1 MPPTRL
7 LYVGSDSSSNLSYQ
21 LLLESYGFAVDTA
34 KNSRAAMS
42 QLGSSAVEVVV
53 ISQDIR
59 PASNGSGGFQLAADI
74 KRHSP
79 EIPVVMISGCKS
91 VVEDAPRFVDGAF
104 WNSAPVAGLVELLQN
119 LALRPAVKRVLSMPT
134 TSGMVGLPASVA

>member
-1 MPPTRL
+1 MFW
-7 LYVGSDSSSNLSYQ
+7 GNDSKSNLSYR

-42 QLGSSAVEVVV
+42 ELGCSAVELVV
-53 ISQDIR
+53 ISQDMR
-59 PASNGSGGFQLAADI
+59 PAGNGNGGFQLAADI

-104 WNSAPVAGLVELLQN
+104 WNSAPVTGLVELLQN
-119 LALRPAVKRVLSMPT
+119 LTAHPAVKRVFTMSKAPC
-134 TSGMVGLPASVA
+134 S